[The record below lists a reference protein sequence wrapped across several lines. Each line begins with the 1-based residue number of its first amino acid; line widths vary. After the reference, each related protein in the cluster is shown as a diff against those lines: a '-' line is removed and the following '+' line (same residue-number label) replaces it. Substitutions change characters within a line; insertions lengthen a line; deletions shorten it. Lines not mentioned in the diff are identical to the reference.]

1 MVCFLLQ
8 AVFVAESVEVCCP
21 FDPFFDEATV
31 DAKVAGHI
39 DVPEPRDGDAITIG
53 GEW

>member
-1 MVCFLLQ
+1 VVWFDMQ
-8 AVFVAESVEVCCP
+8 AVFVAEGIEVCCT